1 MIHPSFLRR
10 SEKDPAVMNAN
21 SLMLSIVFYLIFG
34 FVLIFLKEKAIEICG
49 YVLAAVLILFG
60 GYELFT
66 YISSPA
72 IRKVT
77 ESRLAVALICLLA
90 GGMLAFNPRFLEWAL
105 PVVWGMFVL
114 FGAFVKIQYAFDQLS
129 LKISKWWIMLIFAA
143 VSLAIGILAL
153 VNRNVKMD
161 DQKYLFIGIML
172 IVEAVLDIV
181 VFFLKNHA
189 LKKLAVFSDSTLV
202 PEDKVAP
209 VVPAVQEEI
218 AAEEE
223 KEAEKE

>member
-10 SEKDPAVMNAN
+10 SDKDPAVMNAN

-34 FVLIFLKEKAIEICG
+34 FVLIFLKEKAITICG
-49 YVLAAVLILFG
+49 YVLAVILILFG
-60 GYELFT
+60 GYEMFT

-77 ESRLAVALICLLA
+77 ESRLAVSLISLLA
-90 GGMLAFNPRFLEWAL
+90 GGMLAFNPQYLEKAL
-105 PVVWGMFVL
+105 PIVWGLFLL
-114 FGAFVKIQYAFDQLS
+114 FGAFIKIQYAFDQLS

-143 VSLAIGILAL
+143 VSLAIGILTL
-153 VNRNVKMD
+153 VSRNSNLT
-161 DQKYLFIGIML
+161 DQDYLFIGIML
-172 IVEAVLDIV
+172 ILEAILDVV

-209 VVPAVQEEI
+209 VVPAVKEEI
-218 AAEEE
+218 EKEEE
-223 KEAEKE
+223 KEVAGN

>member
-10 SEKDPAVMNAN
+10 SDKDPAVMNAN

-34 FVLIFLKEKAIEICG
+34 FVLIFLKDQAITICG
-49 YVLAAVLILFG
+49 YVLSGLLILFG

-77 ESRLAVALICLLA
+77 ESRLAISLICLLA
-90 GGMLAFNPRFLEWAL
+90 GGMLAFNPLFLEKAL
-105 PVVWGMFVL
+105 PIVWGLFLL
-114 FGAFVKIQYAFDQLS
+114 FGAFIKIQYAFDQLS
-129 LKISKWWIMLIFAA
+129 LKIAKWWIMLIFAA
-143 VSLAIGILAL
+143 VSMAIGILTL
-153 VNRNVKMD
+153 VNLSAEMD

-172 IVEAVLDIV
+172 ILEAILDIV

-209 VVPAVQEEI
+209 VVPAVKEEI
-218 AAEEE
+218 ASEEE
-223 KEAEKE
+223 KEALEE